1 MSGLYS
7 NKAKSSA
14 TRPLLNPDYSSYHS
28 SRKTRL
34 VLTASALAFFGTTCV
49 YLSNHLPA
57 IALNSNHNNKN
68 NVQTEGFWKDTAS
81 QVVSPGISL
90 DSFHYGLGQ
99 CQQTQERNEAVT
111 NATRIRHRN
120 PRAAPDATDILIR
133 NGHVWLG
140 ESYLDAGEVY
150 LKDGLI
156 AAVGHNLQVPK
167 ETRILDAG
175 GRVVTPGIID
185 MHSHMMVGALN
196 GLDATDDVNEMTS
209 PTTPYVCTVCILLRN
224 CLVRANQNQ
233 IGSCCRCVESFG
245 SWYQS
250 YCQWRCND
258 FVGTSWFR

>member
-1 MSGLYS
+1 MSGLFHA
-7 NKAKSSA
+7 NRAKSSA
-14 TRPLLNPDYSSYHS
+14 TRPLLNPDYSNH
-28 SRKTRL
+28 RKTRL

-57 IALNSNHNNKN
+57 IVLTS
-68 NVQTEGFWKDTAS
+68 NVQTQGFWSDTAP

-90 DSFHYGLGQ
+90 SSFQYGLDQ
-99 CQQTQERNEAVT
+99 CQQTQIRKEAVT
-111 NATRIRHRN
+111 NTTRTRHRN

-140 ESYLDAGEVY
+140 ESYLEQGEIY
-150 LKDGLI
+150 LKNGLI
-156 AAVGHNLQVPK
+156 AAIGHDLEVPK

-209 PTTPYVCTVCILLRN
+209 PTTPYVCVL
-224 CLVRANQNQ
+224 NQ
-233 IGSCCRCVESFG
+233 
-245 SWYQS
+245 
-250 YCQWRCND
+250 
-258 FVGTSWFR
+258 